1 MLAGVVR
8 SFAGE
13 LAANA
18 RLRWGI
24 QIVLA
29 LLLCYVILLQSD
41 RLAAVRSDYDARI
54 ERLNEA
60 ETLLG
65 QQDGPALLQAER
77 ETHREIRSMLWQAET
92 EGLAQAKL
100 QSALAG
106 LFTNLGLK
114 NIHFRSG
121 SSQPVPHLPEVR
133 RVQIRLDSDYRPG
146 LELRIVHDLATHPE
160 KLFVDRLD
168 LKRHGRDEAY
178 LVLVVSS
185 YFVEMTPVSSEQHA
199 PDGE

>member
-1 MLAGVVR
+1 MAGAVR
-8 SFAGE
+8 SFASE
-13 LAANA
+13 FAANT
-18 RLRWGI
+18 RLRWGA

-29 LLLCYVILLQSD
+29 LLLGYVILLQSD
-41 RLAAVRSDYDARI
+41 RLAAIRSDYDAGI

-60 ETLLG
+60 QALLERP
-65 QQDGPALLQAER
+65 DEPALLEMER
-77 ETHREIRSMLWQAET
+77 ETHREIRSMFWQAGT

-100 QSALAG
+100 QSAVVG
-106 LFTNLGLK
+106 LFTDLGLT
-114 NIHFRSG
+114 NVHLRSG
-121 SSQPVPHLPEVR
+121 SSQPVPHLPEVQ

-168 LKRHGRDEAY
+168 LRRRGPDDAH

-185 YFVEMTPVSSEQHA
+185 YFIGMTPASSGQQA
-199 PDGE
+199 PEGE